1 MSGLNDLTSQDDSA
15 VTIYTNGTV
24 FTGNRRRPWDEACA
38 VRGSR
43 VLGVGPTSELRRDHP
58 EAIEHDLEAGTLL
71 PGLIDAHNH
80 FLSTGES
87 LASLDLRYPGVASAG
102 SLLQVIRDAAEHTPA
117 GDPITGFGFDN
128 AKYELPMLA
137 ELDDA
142 AGNHPLH
149 LFHASGHNVL
159 VNSLVFAE
167 AGVDGAVADPTGG
180 RFVRDRDGG
189 LTGLCLDAACG
200 VVLPTAVEIG
210 SHGPNF
216 HTRAPMEAL
225 VAAVDRASRAY
236 LAAGLTCVADAQ
248 VTARELAAYR
258 EARTRGILGV
268 RTVCMPLSHQL
279 EAYRSVG
286 LVGPFGDDQ
295 LSIGHLKIY
304 ADGSLTG
311 GTAAF
316 SQELDVRGQDGSF
329 FHEPGDL
336 VELIELAW
344 RTGWRIAV
352 HAQGDLAISSVLD
365 GFEKGRAQGS
375 HDDPRPRIEHCGYPG
390 QVGIQRMRR
399 VGAIAVNQPSYL
411 HDFGD
416 EYAESLGDAVHDLQ
430 PWRDELEAGV
440 RVVISSDSDVV
451 SYRPLVTIANAMLR
465 RTRDGT
471 SIGPRHRL
479 DARGSAVRPHH
490 RRRLRDRGR
499 PPHRV
504 LGTHE
509 GCGSHDRRG
518 ERPLDGSFVLGG
530 DTDPLDR
537 RAGRDPFL
545 GRVGD
550 VLQRGPTR
558 ARVWLRPY
566 P

>member
-1 MSGLNDLTSQDDSA
+1 MDRAGGASAGLDVSPGSPT
-15 VTIYTNGTV
+15 VTIYSNGTV
-24 FTGNRRRPWDEACA
+24 FTGNRRRPWVEACA

-43 VLGVGPTSELRRDHP
+43 ILGVGPTSEVRRDHP
-58 EAIEHDLEAGTLL
+58 GAIEHDLDGGTLL

-87 LASLDLRYPGVASAG
+87 LASLDLRYPGVDSAE
-102 SLLQVIRDAAEHTPA
+102 SLLQAIRDAAEHTPA
-117 GDPITGFGFDN
+117 SDAITGFGFDN
-128 AKYELPMLA
+128 AKYELPTLA

-149 LFHASGHNVL
+149 LFHTSGHNVL
-159 VNSLVFAE
+159 VNTLVLAE
-167 AGVDGAVADPTGG
+167 AGVDEAASDPPGG
-180 RFVRDRDGG
+180 RFVRDRDGR

-200 VVLPTAVEIG
+200 LVLPTAVDIG

-258 EARTRGILGV
+258 EARTRGVLGV

-279 EAYRSVG
+279 DAYRSVG
-286 LVGPFGDDQ
+286 LVGPFGDGE

-316 SQELDVRGQDGSF
+316 SEELHVRGQDASF
-329 FHEPGDL
+329 FHEPEDL
-336 VELIELAW
+336 VELIERAW
-344 RTGWRIAV
+344 SLGWRIAV
-352 HAQGDLAISSVLD
+352 HAQGDRAISSVLD
-365 GFEKGRAQGS
+365 GFEKGLARGS

-390 QVGIQRMRR
+390 QVGIQRMRA

-411 HDFGD
+411 HDYGD

-440 RVVISSDSDVV
+440 RVVISSDSDVS
-451 SYRPLVTIANAMLR
+451 SYRPLTTIANAMLR

-471 SIGPRHRL
+471 LARSTSSV
-479 DARGSAVRPHH
+479 DARGSAVRAHH
-490 RRRLRDRGR
+490 RRRVRDRGR
-499 PPHRV
+499 PSHRIP
-504 LGTHE
+504 GTQE
-509 GCGSHDRRG
+509 GRGSHDRR
-518 ERPLDGSFVLGG
+518 RRHPLGG
-530 DTDPLDR
+530 CC
-537 RAGRDPFL
+537 
-545 GRVGD
+545 VG
-550 VLQRGPTR
+550 G
-558 ARVWLRPY
+558 
-566 P
+566 